1 MVVPGFAGFRGWA
14 GRAAVAVV
22 VVDDGGSAGG
32 RRPGRGPGRGSRL
45 NRKQRLGWER
55 ICFHATT
62 NSDSEGAIYHDS
74 WTPFIMNEYLKRMIQ
89 SPRNPNA
96 ANETCEESAGVFR
109 RDDLVVIYGSFSERD
124 TEFETIL
131 TGAAKAVAWD
141 RGLPRPDR
149 FHGEDNWAIIIPAFG
164 GCADEVLREIRT
176 FLDGLLVDYD
186 NWLALGCDDDQDVVS

>member
-1 MVVPGFAGFRGWA
+1 
-14 GRAAVAVV
+14 
-22 VVDDGGSAGG
+22 
-32 RRPGRGPGRGSRL
+32 
-45 NRKQRLGWER
+45 
-55 ICFHATT
+55 
-62 NSDSEGAIYHDS
+62 
-74 WTPFIMNEYLKRMIQ
+74 MNEHLKRMIR

-96 ANETCEESAGVFR
+96 ENETCEESAGVFR

-164 GCADEVLREIRT
+164 GCADEVLREIKT

-186 NWLALGCDDDQDVVS
+186 NWLRDRDGWGQGRG

>member
-1 MVVPGFAGFRGWA
+1 MP
-14 GRAAVAVV
+14 
-22 VVDDGGSAGG
+22 
-32 RRPGRGPGRGSRL
+32 
-45 NRKQRLGWER
+45 
-55 ICFHATT
+55 T
-62 NSDSEGAIYHDS
+62 NSESEGAYILRPME
-74 WTPFIMNEYLKRMIQ
+74 TIVMNEHLKRMIR

-96 ANETCEESAGVFR
+96 ENETCEESAGVFR

-164 GCADEVLREIRT
+164 GCADEVLREIKT

-186 NWLALGCDDDQDVVS
+186 NWLRDRDGWGQGRG